1 MIAIPIVASTVKEA
15 LKDIRKSNA
24 DLVELR
30 LDFIKDINTSR
41 LEKLLRTNRKA
52 IVTDRKKRHEL
63 IKKAIELKAGFIDL
77 DISLGEKSIKNIIK
91 EKQNTRIIVSFHN
104 FKKTDRK
111 EINARYSQIK
121 KLNPDI
127 IKIVT
132 YANSIEDNLII
143 LGLIKKAKKQ
153 KIKIIALCMGE
164 KGQISR
170 ILSVPFGAFLT
181 FGSLEKGKES
191 APGQIQAKAL
201 KEIYHVN
208 ELKNPKIFGLLG
220 NPVSHSKG
228 YIFHNRKF
236 KKSEKI
242 YVNFLVNDISSF
254 IRKFKPII
262 SGLSI
267 TIPFKRKV
275 IRLLDKVGP
284 LAKKIGAVNTVI
296 KKKNKLIGYNTDI
309 TGAIKAIS
317 SKTRIKGKNVLLL
330 GAGGV
335 ARAIAYGIVN
345 EGGNLII
352 INRTEKKA
360 KNLSK
365 ELNCSSAA
373 LKELPKLSYID
384 IIINAT
390 SIGME
395 PNIENTPIKK
405 KILRKISKKN
415 ALVFDSVYTPKTT
428 KLLKQAEKLGFITV
442 SGYDMF
448 INQAEEQARL
458 FLEV

>member
-41 LEKLLRTNRKA
+41 LEKLLRTNRKV

>member
-236 KKSEKI
+236 KNSEKI

>member
-373 LKELPKLSYID
+373 LKELPKLSCID